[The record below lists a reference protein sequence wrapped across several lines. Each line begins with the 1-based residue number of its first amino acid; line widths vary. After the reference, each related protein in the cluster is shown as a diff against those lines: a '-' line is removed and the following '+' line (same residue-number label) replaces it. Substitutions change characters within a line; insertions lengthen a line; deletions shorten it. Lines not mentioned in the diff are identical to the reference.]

1 MGMAALRKLRKAK
14 PLDNLSTRNIEP
26 CASARLTAVER
37 GDAKVA
43 FVVDKRLVV
52 SM

>member
-1 MGMAALRKLRKAK
+1 MGMGALRKLRKAE
-14 PLDNLSTRNIEP
+14 PLDNLPTRNIGP
-26 CASARLTAVER
+26 CASARLTAAER

-52 SM
+52 SI